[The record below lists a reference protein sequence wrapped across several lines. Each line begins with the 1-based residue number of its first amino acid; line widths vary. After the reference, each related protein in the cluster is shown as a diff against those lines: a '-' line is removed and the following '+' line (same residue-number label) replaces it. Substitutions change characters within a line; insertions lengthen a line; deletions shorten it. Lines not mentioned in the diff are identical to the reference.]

1 MRYQNERV
9 GDLVGEDLQRRAIDE
24 EHGKKIELRNSCAEL
39 EHTAGSL
46 EAIATSLYHI
56 EEALKVKIMLDLG
69 YGIPEDYKQKI
80 IDRKEEGI
88 RVALAEQEVMP

>member
-24 EHGKKIELRNSCAEL
+24 EHGKKIELKNIWGEL

-56 EEALKVKIMLDLG
+56 EDALKVKIMMDLG
-69 YGIPEDYKQKI
+69 YSIPEDYSQKLVE
-80 IDRKEEGI
+80 RKEEGI
-88 RVALAEQEVMP
+88 RVYYSQEAK